1 MYKILETCIT
11 RSRTTLLILFMIL
24 MSGIIARLAI
34 PVEYQPNIEVPFF
47 GVFVPHEGISPEDA
61 ERLLVMPLE
70 LEIRQIEGLEEVIG
84 YASEGSGQVMVEF
97 NAEVDVEVAE
107 QDLRNAVD
115 RAKIEFPTTAEEPV
129 IEEGNMMNFPILQV
143 NLTGEVPERMLF
155 NIARDMRD
163 EIKKLSDIL
172 SAKIEGGREEVLE
185 VIINPNA
192 LETYQISSELLMN
205 SVIRNNRLIPAGS
218 LDTGKGRFS
227 VKVPSIIEDPRD
239 ILSIPVKTDGDKVV
253 TLSDVATV
261 RPTFKE
267 RQGVS
272 RVDGRK
278 GVSLFIVKRTDAN
291 ILEAIEKTKSVVE
304 RFRDQIP
311 GKITISYSS
320 DQGPYA
326 KSQLIELEG
335 NILTA
340 LGIVMVIVVAAMGFR
355 NGLIVGMA
363 IPSSF
368 LFALIFVYLAG
379 YSFNFMVMFGMILG
393 LGMLIDG
400 AIVVTE
406 YADRKMVEGHNKVD
420 AYIIAADRMFWP
432 VTASIATTLA
442 AFLPLMFWPG
452 MSGQFMRYLPVTVFM
467 VLSGSL
473 FYALI
478 FGPTIGSIIGRP
490 GDQNEK
496 TREQLKNLE
505 HGDPRELKTLTG
517 LYARILAF
525 TARHSIST
533 LAITLAI
540 VTSTFWAYGE
550 FGKGMIFFSDTDVR
564 MLEINVKSRGNLSVE
579 EANVLTKEVEN
590 LILPIEGIRSINS
603 YAYISDRGD
612 QIGQMY
618 LEMFEGHQ
626 RRLTGDQIME
636 QIRQNTSGLAGV
648 KVELEA
654 EEMGPP
660 VGKPV
665 YIEFSSYNKDLL
677 EPAITKIRNFME
689 ESVEGL
695 RDIDDNRDLP
705 GIEFRLNIDKAKASM
720 YGADVSQV
728 GMAVQL
734 ITNGIKVGEYR
745 PDRSDGGVDI
755 RIRYPAENR
764 NIQALEDLKIMT
776 NSGLIPITNFV
787 NLEPVQNVNT
797 IRRVNGIPV
806 KEIRANVAPGI
817 LADDKVSE
825 IENWANTQDWHP
837 DLNISFR
844 GANEE
849 QDKAAD
855 FISVAFGLSLLF
867 MFVLLVTQFNSLY
880 QATLILFAVVLSTA
894 GVLIGLLVTGNAFSS
909 VMTGVGVVALA
920 GIVVNNNIVLID
932 TFNNLREQYPDS
944 DYFDLLVRTGAQ
956 RLRPVVLTSATTI
969 LGLLPL
975 ASNLSI
981 DLINR
986 TIIFGSSLSAF
997 WVPLS
1002 QAIVSGLSVATILTL
1017 VTTPAMLALPY
1028 QLKSFLNRKLNKE
1041 VPEEALSS

>member
-1 MYKILETCIT
+1 MYKILETCIK
-11 RSRTTLLILFMIL
+11 RSRTTLLMLFMIL
-24 MSGIIARLAI
+24 MSGIMARLAI

-70 LEIRQIEGLEEVIG
+70 LEIRQIEGLEEVTG

-97 NAEVDVEVAE
+97 NAEADVEVAE

-115 RAKIEFPTTAEEPV
+115 RAKIEFPATAEEPV

-172 SAKIEGGREEVLE
+172 SAKIEGGREEVME
-185 VIINPNA
+185 VIIDPNA
-192 LETYQISSELLMN
+192 LETYQISAELLMN

-267 RQGVS
+267 RQGVA

-291 ILEAIEKTKSVVE
+291 VLKAIEKTKEVVE

-326 KSQLIELEG
+326 KSQLVELEG
-335 NILTA
+335 NIVTA

-368 LFALIFVYLAG
+368 LFALIFVYLVG
-379 YSFNFMVMFGMILG
+379 FSFNFMVMFGMILG

-473 FYALI
+473 LYAVI

-496 TREQLKNLE
+496 TKEQLKNLE

-525 TARHSIST
+525 SARHSIST
-533 LAITLAI
+533 LAVTLVI
-540 VTSTFWAYGE
+540 VTSTFWAYGQ

-564 MLEINVKSRGNLSVE
+564 MLEINVKSRGNLSIE

-612 QIGQMY
+612 EIGQMY
-618 LEMFEGHQ
+618 LEMYEGHE
-626 RRLTGDQIME
+626 RRLTGYQIME
-636 QIRQNTSGLAGV
+636 QIRLNTSDLAGV

-665 YIEFSSYNKDLL
+665 YIQLSSHDKSLL

-689 ESVEGL
+689 TSVQGL
-695 RDIDDNRDLP
+695 RDIDDSRDLP

-734 ITNGIKVGEYR
+734 VTNGIKVGEYR
-745 PDRSDGGVDI
+745 PDRSDDGVDI
-755 RIRYPAENR
+755 RVRYPVENR
-764 NIQALEDLKIMT
+764 NIQALEELKIMT
-776 NSGLIPITNFV
+776 NSGLIPISNFV
-787 NLEPVQNVNT
+787 GLEPVQNVNT

-825 IENWANTQDWHP
+825 IESWVNAQDWHP

-849 QDKAAD
+849 QEETMD
-855 FISVAFGLSLLF
+855 FIGVAFGLSLLF

-880 QATLILFAVVLSTA
+880 QAALILFAVVLSTA
-894 GVLIGLLVTGNAFSS
+894 GVLIGLLVTGNPFSS

-932 TFNNLREQYPDS
+932 TFNNLREQHPDS
-944 DYFDLLVRTGAQ
+944 DYFDLLIRTGAQ

-1002 QAIVSGLSVATILTL
+1002 QAIVSGLSVATVLTL

-1028 QLKSFLNRKLNKE
+1028 QLKSFLNRKPNKKLS
-1041 VPEEALSS
+1041 EEALSS

>member
-1 MYKILETCIT
+1 
-11 RSRTTLLILFMIL
+11 
-24 MSGIIARLAI
+24 
-34 PVEYQPNIEVPFF
+34 
-47 GVFVPHEGISPEDA
+47 
-61 ERLLVMPLE
+61 
-70 LEIRQIEGLEEVIG
+70 
-84 YASEGSGQVMVEF
+84 
-97 NAEVDVEVAE
+97 
-107 QDLRNAVD
+107 
-115 RAKIEFPTTAEEPV
+115 
-129 IEEGNMMNFPILQV
+129 
-143 NLTGEVPERMLF
+143 
-155 NIARDMRD
+155 
-163 EIKKLSDIL
+163 
-172 SAKIEGGREEVLE
+172 
-185 VIINPNA
+185 
-192 LETYQISSELLMN
+192 
-205 SVIRNNRLIPAGS
+205 
-218 LDTGKGRFS
+218 
-227 VKVPSIIEDPRD
+227 
-239 ILSIPVKTDGDKVV
+239 
-253 TLSDVATV
+253 
-261 RPTFKE
+261 
-267 RQGVS
+267 
-272 RVDGRK
+272 
-278 GVSLFIVKRTDAN
+278 
-291 ILEAIEKTKSVVE
+291 
-304 RFRDQIP
+304 
-311 GKITISYSS
+311 
-320 DQGPYA
+320 
-326 KSQLIELEG
+326 
-335 NILTA
+335 
-340 LGIVMVIVVAAMGFR
+340 
-355 NGLIVGMA
+355 
-363 IPSSF
+363 
-368 LFALIFVYLAG
+368 
-379 YSFNFMVMFGMILG
+379 
-393 LGMLIDG
+393 
-400 AIVVTE
+400 
-406 YADRKMVEGHNKVD
+406 
-420 AYIIAADRMFWP
+420 
-432 VTASIATTLA
+432 
-442 AFLPLMFWPG
+442 
-452 MSGQFMRYLPVTVFM
+452 
-467 VLSGSL
+467 
-473 FYALI
+473 
-478 FGPTIGSIIGRP
+478 
-490 GDQNEK
+490 
-496 TREQLKNLE
+496 
-505 HGDPRELKTLTG
+505 
-517 LYARILAF
+517 
-525 TARHSIST
+525 
-533 LAITLAI
+533 
-540 VTSTFWAYGE
+540 
-550 FGKGMIFFSDTDVR
+550 MIFFSDTDVR

-695 RDIDDNRDLP
+695 RDIDDSRDLP

-755 RIRYPAENR
+755 RVRYPVENR

-932 TFNNLREQYPDS
+932 TFNNLREQYPES

>member
-227 VKVPSIIEDPRD
+227 VKIPSIIEDPRD

-695 RDIDDNRDLP
+695 RDIDDSRDLP

-755 RIRYPAENR
+755 RVRYPVENR

-932 TFNNLREQYPDS
+932 TFNNLREQYPES

>member
-695 RDIDDNRDLP
+695 RDIDDSRDLP

-755 RIRYPAENR
+755 RVRYPVENR

-932 TFNNLREQYPDS
+932 TFNNLREQYPES

>member
-1 MYKILETCIT
+1 
-11 RSRTTLLILFMIL
+11 

-540 VTSTFWAYGE
+540 VTSTFWAYVE

-695 RDIDDNRDLP
+695 RDIDDSRDLP

-755 RIRYPAENR
+755 RVRYPVENR

-932 TFNNLREQYPDS
+932 TFNNLREQYPES

>member
-227 VKVPSIIEDPRD
+227 VKIPSIIEDPRD

-452 MSGQFMRYLPVTVFM
+452 LSGQFMRYLPVTVFM

-695 RDIDDNRDLP
+695 RDIDDSRDLP
-705 GIEFRLNIDKAKASM
+705 GIEFRLNIDKPKASM

-755 RIRYPAENR
+755 RVRYPVENR

-825 IENWANTQDWHP
+825 IEHWANTQDWHP

-932 TFNNLREQYPDS
+932 TFNNLREQYPES

>member
-1 MYKILETCIT
+1 M
-11 RSRTTLLILFMIL
+11 
-24 MSGIIARLAI
+24 
-34 PVEYQPNIEVPFF
+34 
-47 GVFVPHEGISPEDA
+47 
-61 ERLLVMPLE
+61 
-70 LEIRQIEGLEEVIG
+70 
-84 YASEGSGQVMVEF
+84 
-97 NAEVDVEVAE
+97 
-107 QDLRNAVD
+107 
-115 RAKIEFPTTAEEPV
+115 
-129 IEEGNMMNFPILQV
+129 
-143 NLTGEVPERMLF
+143 
-155 NIARDMRD
+155 
-163 EIKKLSDIL
+163 
-172 SAKIEGGREEVLE
+172 
-185 VIINPNA
+185 
-192 LETYQISSELLMN
+192 
-205 SVIRNNRLIPAGS
+205 
-218 LDTGKGRFS
+218 
-227 VKVPSIIEDPRD
+227 
-239 ILSIPVKTDGDKVV
+239 
-253 TLSDVATV
+253 
-261 RPTFKE
+261 
-267 RQGVS
+267 
-272 RVDGRK
+272 
-278 GVSLFIVKRTDAN
+278 
-291 ILEAIEKTKSVVE
+291 
-304 RFRDQIP
+304 
-311 GKITISYSS
+311 
-320 DQGPYA
+320 
-326 KSQLIELEG
+326 
-335 NILTA
+335 TA

-355 NGLIVGMA
+355 NGLIVGLA

-368 LFALIFVYLAG
+368 LFALIFVYLVG
-379 YSFNFMVMFGMILG
+379 FSFNFMVMFGMILG

-406 YADRKMVEGHNKVD
+406 YADRKMVEGHNKRD

-473 FYALI
+473 LYAVI
-478 FGPTIGSIIGRP
+478 FGPTIGSIIGRA
-490 GDQNEK
+490 GEQNEK
-496 TREQLKNLE
+496 SKEQLRNLE
-505 HGDPRELKTLTG
+505 HGDPRELRTLTG
-517 LYARILAF
+517 LYSRILAF
-525 TARHSIST
+525 CATHSIST
-533 LAITLAI
+533 LATTLAI
-540 VTSTFWAYGE
+540 VISTFWAYGE
-550 FGKGMIFFSDTDVR
+550 YGKGMIFFSDTDVR
-564 MLEINVKSRGNLSVE
+564 MLEVTVKSRGNLSIE
-579 EANVLTKEVEN
+579 EANLLTKEVED

-612 QIGQMY
+612 EIGQMY
-618 LEMFEGHQ
+618 LEMFEGYQ

-636 QIRQNTSGLAGV
+636 QIRQNTSNLAGV

-665 YIEFSSYNKDLL
+665 YIELSSHNKTLL
-677 EPAITKIRNFME
+677 EPAIAKIRDFME
-689 ESVEGL
+689 QKVEGL
-695 RDIDDNRDLP
+695 RDIDDSRDLP

-745 PDRSDGGVDI
+745 PDRSDDGVDI
-755 RIRYPAENR
+755 RIRYPVENR

-776 NSGLIPITNFV
+776 NNGLIPITNFV

-797 IRRVNGIPV
+797 IRRVDGIPV
-806 KEIRANVAPGI
+806 KEIRANVGPGI

-825 IENWANTQDWHP
+825 IETWVRKQDWHP
-837 DLNISFR
+837 DLNIQFR

-849 QDKAAD
+849 QEETMD
-855 FISVAFGLSLLF
+855 FIGVAFGLSLLF

-894 GVLIGLLVTGNAFSS
+894 GVLIGLLITGNPFSS

-932 TFNNLREQYPDS
+932 TFNNLKKQNPES
-944 DYFDLLVRTGAQ
+944 DYFELLIRTGAQ

-1028 QLKSFLNRKLNKE
+1028 QLKRFINQRMNKKA
-1041 VPEEALSS
+1041 PTQALTS